1 MLLEVAGAAM
11 NFQHAHMVLVYF
23 PVVGTVIGFALL
35 LVSINAKSDAL
46 QRDSLVLLL
55 VMAVLAIPTVV
66 TGGGAEV
73 ATVDDPDI
81 TLSSVAA
88 HRDAALLAAV
98 FLVLTGLLAW
108 LGLWQIRRF
117 SRGPSWNVKV
127 VLLLSLVTT
136 GLLLRAGDIGQEIG
150 HPEIR
155 SVQASAASGEIESWS
170 QSLDAF
176 MSDAVWTWAA
186 SETLHFIGM
195 AMLLGVVLLVNL
207 RILGVMKEVPYSTLH
222 RLLPSGVLGF
232 VICLGTG
239 ALFFVTDAPRYVG
252 MPGFLPKIGLLVIAG
267 VSVVYFTTLD
277 HVWTLGRGDDA
288 PMRAKVVAAS
298 TIGVWLGILFFG
310 RTLPY
315 FAGGG

>member
-1 MLLEVAGAAM
+1 M
-11 NFQHAHMVLVYF
+11 NFPHIHMVLVYF

-35 LVSINAKSDAL
+35 FASIITKSYHL

-55 VMAVLAIPTVV
+55 VIAVLAIPTVV

-73 ATVDDPDI
+73 AIVEDLDVSV
-81 TLSSVAA
+81 SSVAA

-98 FLVLTGLLAW
+98 FLVITGLLSW

-117 SRGPSWNVKV
+117 SRAASWNVPGV
-127 VLLLSLVTT
+127 MLVSLVTI
-136 GLLLRAGDIGQEIG
+136 GLMLRAADMGAEIS

-155 SVQASAASGEIESWS
+155 SVQESAVGGETGSWS
-170 QSLDAF
+170 QSIDAF
-176 MSDAVWTWAA
+176 MSDGVWTWAA

-195 AMLLGVVLLVNL
+195 AMLFGVVLLVNL

-222 RLLPSGVLGF
+222 SLLPLGVLGF
-232 VICLGTG
+232 LICLGTG

-252 MPGFLPKIGLLVIAG
+252 MPGFLPKIGLMVIAG
-267 VSVVYFTTLD
+267 VSVVYFTALD
-277 HVWTLGRGDDA
+277 HVWTLGRDDDA
-288 PMRAKVVAAS
+288 PATAKVVS
-298 TIGVWLGILFFG
+298 GLTICVWLGILFFG